1 VVAEYGKGDWRSWL
15 SVGKT
20 AAYYVGMMSA
30 SPKLQPVFANQ
41 DFWPEVVKRHPEFF
55 ERIGRLQ
62 EAVRN
67 IVNPAY
73 EALDGNQ
80 RLQMNLL
87 ILVATGTAEVVTLVG
102 NGMGHGAMK
111 IVRGIIENAIN
122 AEYVRRFPE
131 QGEKYLE
138 WRWVEFHKLYA
149 YMNESS
155 PDLLK
160 QIPPEKMAADE
171 AEYQRVKDMFRY
183 KVQNAAGTER
193 TVKQDSWCRDNLFQR
208 AEKTNTA
215 QSYKTVMPVANQI
228 LHGTISGWMREIDEE
243 SGRVEF
249 PPTHKWGGEALIATH
264 VALLQAVETVALA
277 LNAKANPAIEILIE
291 DFRAIWGDVPIP
303 EIGAAEASV

>member
-1 VVAEYGKGDWRSWL
+1 
-15 SVGKT
+15 
-20 AAYYVGMMSA
+20 MSTN
-30 SPKLQPVFANQ
+30 LQIAFGNP
-41 DFWPEVVKRHPEFF
+41 DFSPEVALRYPEFF
-55 ERIGRLQ
+55 ARIGRLQ

-67 IVNPAY
+67 IVDPAY

-87 ILVATGTAEVVTLVG
+87 ILVATGMAEVVTLVG

-122 AEYVRRFPE
+122 AEYIRRFPE
-131 QGEKYLE
+131 QGEKYIE

-149 YMNESS
+149 YMNGSS
-155 PDLLK
+155 SDLLK
-160 QIPPEKMAADE
+160 EIPPEKMAADE
-171 AEYQRVKDMFRY
+171 AEYQRVKDLFRY
-183 KVQNAAGTER
+183 KVQNLDGTER

-208 AEKTNTA
+208 AEKTNTV

-228 LHGTISGWMREIDEE
+228 LHGTISGWMREMDEE

-249 PPTHKWGGEALIATH
+249 PPTHKWGGEALIAAH

-277 LNAKANPAIEILIE
+277 LNVKPNPTIEILIE
-291 DFRAIWGDVPIP
+291 DFGAIWGFVPTVATGVAT
-303 EIGAAEASV
+303 GAA